1 MSKEHKQNNPNIIY
15 ILMDDMGFSDLGCYG
30 SEIETPHINSL
41 TEDGIRYN
49 NFHVTPL
56 CSPTRAS
63 ILTGRNHHSVGM
75 ANITNFDLGP
85 EYPNTR
91 GRVSH
96 NAGMLSE
103 ILKDQGYGTFAV
115 GKWHLAPVHH
125 ASPAGPYDYWPLG
138 KGFQRFYGFMEG
150 ETDQFHPDLVYDNH
164 FIPTPNRE
172 GYHLSEDLV
181 DHAKQFITDHVSVVP
196 EKPFFLYLSFG
207 AQHVPHQ
214 APLEYIQKYQ
224 GKYDVGWDIVRE
236 NRYKKQKELGIIP
249 EDAVL
254 PPHNPG
260 VRHWDELGSD
270 EQKVAA
276 RLMEIYAG
284 FLTHTDAQVGQ
295 LLEHL
300 ERIGKMDDTIIVF
313 ISDNGASSTGRK
325 NGSIDYSKIVEGAED
340 TLEELLEEYDNLY
353 GDRVSC
359 EYPNGWAQVCNTPLR
374 FYKQTSYFGGTRV
387 PLIVKWPKG
396 DFQDQEVIRNQFHYV
411 TDITPTMLDILN
423 IEAPSVIKGVEQIP
437 MHGQSMRYTFEDAHV
452 ESTKTTQH
460 FAIWGH
466 RGMIHDGWKAVTF
479 HHPGSD
485 FKDDVWELINIRED
499 FTESNNLAE
508 QYPEKLQELIDLWWI
523 EAEKYDVLPLENISW
538 KDITRYNPESVT
550 DRTTFVYYGG
560 MTHIGSA
567 AAPPTVNCSYTM
579 TVFCEREDT
588 MSEGVLVAFGNYDGG
603 YTLYI
608 KENKLHFEYNHFRI
622 IYALEGQGDVP
633 TGKLKI
639 TYQFDKK
646 LDSIGGT
653 GTLYINDQKIAER
666 EFPKTHQ
673 SKISRKGLSLGY
685 DSTPTV
691 TLSYYEEFPF
701 SGTIDRIEFV
711 LDKGK
716 DQAVGSEM
724 NKQEQFQE

>member
-1 MSKEHKQNNPNIIY
+1 MSRENQHNNPNIIY

-41 TEDGIRYN
+41 TEDGIRFN
-49 NFHVTPL
+49 NFHATPL

-63 ILTGRNHHSVGM
+63 VLTGRNHHSVGM

-96 NAGMLSE
+96 RAGMLSE
-103 ILKDQGYGTFAV
+103 MLKEQGYGTFAV

-164 FIPTPNRE
+164 FIPTPNKE

-181 DHAKQFITDHVSVVP
+181 DHANQFITDHVSVVP

-214 APLEYIQKYQ
+214 APLEYIEKYK

-249 EDAVL
+249 ESAVL

-260 VRHWDELGSD
+260 VRHWDELSGD
-270 EQKVAA
+270 EQKIAA

-284 FLTHTDAQVGQ
+284 FLTHTDAQVGR

-300 ERIGKMDDTIIVF
+300 ERVGKLDDTIIVF

-374 FYKQTSYFGGTRV
+374 YYKQTSYFGGTRV
-387 PLIVKWPKG
+387 PLIVKWPAGNLK
-396 DFQDQEVIRNQFHYV
+396 DKDAIRNQFHYV

-423 IEAPSVIKGVEQIP
+423 IEAPRVVKGVEQMP
-437 MHGQSMRYTFEDAHV
+437 MHGQSMRYTFENPYA
-452 ESTKTTQH
+452 ESKRTTQH
-460 FAIWGH
+460 LEMWGH

-479 HHPGSD
+479 HQPGSD
-485 FKDDVWELINIRED
+485 FNDDVWELINTRED

-508 QYPEKLQELIDLWWI
+508 QYPEKLQELIDLWWE

-538 KDITRYNPESVT
+538 SDITRYNPESVT
-550 DRTTFVYYGG
+550 DRTEFVYYGG

-579 TVFCEREDT
+579 TVFCERKDIKDD
-588 MSEGVLVAFGNYDGG
+588 GVLVAFGNYDGG

-622 IYALEGQGDVP
+622 IYPLEAQGEVP

-639 TYQFDKK
+639 TYEFIKEPNT
-646 LDSIGGT
+646 IGGT
-653 GTLYINDQKIAER
+653 GRLYINDQTVAER

-691 TLSYYEEFPF
+691 TLSYPNEFPF
-701 SGTIDRIEFV
+701 SGFIDRVQFV
-711 LDKGK
+711 LEKDK
-716 DQAVGSEM
+716 DQETVEGM
-724 NKQEQFQE
+724 GKQEQYQE